1 MITYYL
7 DLARRSFKRNVGL
20 TILMVIAIAFGV
32 GASMTTLTVMHV
44 LSADPIPGHSHDLYF
59 VQLQPHK
66 AAGYVPG
73 EPPPEQV
80 TRRDAEA
87 LLRAHRADRQALM
100 TGGGAA
106 IEPQRAGLPPFEVD
120 ARWTSSEFFPM
131 FRTPFLAGG
140 GWTADDDAR
149 NAHVVVIARELA
161 EKVFGSTQVV
171 GQTLRME
178 GHDMRIIGVLDRW
191 RPTPH
196 FYDLTTGVYADPE
209 QVYAPFSTS
218 RELHFGR
225 NGSMDCWGTSEDPN
239 TDNEAVGAPCVWM
252 QFWVELDSREKAAAY
267 KEYLERYSEEEKQA
281 GRYELPPSVGLRD
294 AIQWLEFKEVVPKDA
309 KLQMWI
315 ALGFLIVCLVN
326 TVGLLLTKFLRRASE
341 IGVRRALG
349 ASKRS
354 IFIQLLIESSAV
366 GLVGGVLGL
375 GLALLGL
382 WAVRHQPAEYA
393 SLARIDMP
401 MLFATFA
408 LAVVSSLLAGILPA
422 WRGCQVS
429 PATQLKS
436 H

>member
-44 LSADPIPGHSHDLYF
+44 LAADPIPGKSHNLYY
-59 VQLQPHK
+59 VQLQPRK
-66 AAGYVPG
+66 LAGYVPG
-73 EPPPEQV
+73 DLPPDQL

-87 LLRAHRADRQALM
+87 LLRAKKADRQVMM
-100 TGGGAA
+100 TGGSGA
-106 IEPQRAGLPPFEVD
+106 IESQRADLPPFVVD
-120 ARWTSSEFFPM
+120 ARWTSADFFPM
-131 FRTPFLAGG
+131 FETPFIAGG
-140 GWTADDDAR
+140 GWSADDDTKNAR
-149 NAHVVVIARELA
+149 VAVIARELA

-171 GQTLRME
+171 GKTIRVDRT
-178 GHDMRIIGVLDRW
+178 DMRIVGVLDRW

-196 FYDLTTGVYADPE
+196 FFDLNTGVYSDTE
-209 QVYAPFSTS
+209 QLYVPFSTA
-218 RELHFGR
+218 RELDLDR
-225 NGSMDCWGTSEDPN
+225 NGSMDCWGPSPN
-239 TDNEAVGAPCVWM
+239 GDSEAVGAPCVWI
-252 QFWVELDSREKAAAY
+252 QFWAELDTPEKAAAY
-267 KEYLERYSEEEKQA
+267 KDYLVRYSEEEKKA

-294 AIQWLEFKEVVPKDA
+294 AIEWLQFNEVVPKDA

-326 TVGLLLTKFLRRASE
+326 TVGLLLTKFLRRSSE

-354 IFIQLLIESSAV
+354 IFLQLLIESGAI

-393 SLARIDMP
+393 SLARIDTP
-401 MLFATFA
+401 MLLATFA
-408 LAVVSSLLAGILPA
+408 LAVLSSLLAGILPA

-429 PATQLKS
+429 PAIQLKS